1 MGPEENLI
9 ITNGKIFTCD
19 ADNPYA
25 ESMIIENG
33 CVKWIGRVKDRPAC
47 PYPERDLGA
56 RRVLPGFIDA
66 HMHPVMLADMSRQ
79 ISCLPP
85 SVHSIEDMIGA
96 IKSKRQN
103 QEPGQWILGWG
114 YDEGKLAEHR
124 APSRYDLDRGCCDS
138 PVCMVR
144 TCLHIR
150 CVNSKALEL
159 AGINRDT
166 PDPPGGVIERDEEGE
181 PTGILRESARELV
194 NRILPE
200 KTEEDIVSDLED
212 LGKLLASQGITAICD
227 MGNLGPGDHFHAYEK
242 AASMGFSQKVAMYY
256 MWEHFADNPDF
267 HFPREYMKK
276 DRQIRLAG
284 LKLIGDG
291 SVSGKTAWMRQP
303 YPGTEEYGMSVC
315 SRRLLESALAFCK
328 AHQCQLAV
336 HAMGERAIDWIT
348 EAISREQKWNQ
359 GREPHLRIEH
369 GTDPSE
375 QALEIASKCGFGI
388 ATQPVFLYSEIES
401 YLNNLGTERTKELYP
416 VKHVLEK
423 GVKLCFSTD
432 APATAW
438 AEPSNPF
445 VSIKGAVTRRAW
457 DGTDCGQKQ
466 RVDLETAIAL
476 YSRESAGIAGF
487 ETIGQLKE
495 GFCADFVVLDQ
506 DIFELPPEELDQVKA
521 AETYIN
527 GKRVY

>member
-1 MGPEENLI
+1 MQPEENLI

-19 ADNPYA
+19 RDNPYA
-25 ESMIIENG
+25 ESMIIEKG
-33 CVKWIGRVKDRPAC
+33 IIKWIGLAKDRPAC
-47 PYPERDLGA
+47 SYPERDLGD

-85 SVHSIEDMIGA
+85 NVHSIEDMIGK

-166 PDPPGGVIERDEEGE
+166 PDPPGGVIERDEQGE
-181 PTGILRESARELV
+181 PTGILRESARELI

-200 KTEEDIVSDLED
+200 KTEEDIVSDLEE
-212 LGKLLASQGITAICD
+212 LGNLLASQGITAICD
-227 MGNLGPGDHFHAYEK
+227 MGNLGPGDHFTAYEK
-242 AASMGFSQKVAMYY
+242 AASRGFSQKVAMYY
-256 MWEHFADNPDF
+256 MWEHFAENPDF
-267 HFPREYMKK
+267 YFPREYMKK
-276 DRQIRLAG
+276 ERQIRLAG

-291 SVSGKTAWMRQP
+291 SVSGKTAWVRQP

-315 SRRLLESALAFCK
+315 SRQMLESALAFCK

-336 HAMGERAIDWIT
+336 HAMGERAIDWIA
-348 EAISREQKWNQ
+348 EAISGEKKWNQ
-359 GREPHLRIEH
+359 GKEPHLRIEH
-369 GTDPSE
+369 GADPSDH
-375 QALEIASKCGFGI
+375 AIDLAVRCGFGI
-388 ATQPVFLYSEIES
+388 ATQPIFLYSEIES
-401 YLNNLGTERTKELYP
+401 YLSNLGRERTKSMYP
-416 VKHVLEK
+416 VKHMLEK

-432 APATAW
+432 SPATAW
-438 AEPSNPF
+438 AQPSNPF

-457 DGTDCGQKQ
+457 DGTDCGQEE

-476 YSRESAGIAGF
+476 YTRESAELAGF
-487 ETIGQLKE
+487 EFMGQLKK
-495 GFCADFVVLDQ
+495 GFCADFVVLDR
-506 DIFELPPEELDQVKA
+506 DIFQVLPEDLDQVKA
-521 AETYIN
+521 EETYVN
-527 GKRVY
+527 GKKAY